1 MATSPEC
8 LKWEDTFM
16 LEKLAEQNKVIGIKQ
31 TTKALN
37 QDKAKTLFIAED
49 AEKHLVQHLEQ
60 TAKEKNIK
68 IVYVD
73 SMKNLGKACGIE
85 VGALRWIKN
94 INYIVNGILL
104 YFLLNTK
111 PG

>member
-1 MATSPEC
+1 MSFKVDFLMTGDGNVPEC
-8 LKWEDTFM
+8 LREDTFM

-85 VGALRWIKN
+85 VGAAAAAI
-94 INYIVNGILL
+94 
-104 YFLLNTK
+104 TE
-111 PG
+111 